1 MNKKQLDENLTFD
14 DVLLKPQFSEVLPS
28 ETNIESK
35 LTNNITLKTPFISA
49 AMDTVTESQMAISMA
64 RLGGIG
70 VIHKN
75 LSIRKQSNEVDKV
88 KRSESGMILDPITIS
103 PNKRIKDALEIM
115 EEYKISGVPVVDK
128 KKLVGI
134 LTNRDIRFEE
144 NLSLK
149 VSERMTSKN
158 LITVKKGTSL
168 EVAKKKLQ
176 AHRIEKLLV
185 VEGQKLCG
193 LITVKDILKKENY
206 PNATI
211 DKYGRLR
218 VAAAVGISSD
228 TVRRVQ
234 SLVNMN
240 VDVIFI
246 DTAHAHSQSV
256 VNVYK
261 KIRAK
266 FPSIDIVV
274 GNIATQEAFKLFC
287 DLGADAIKVGIG
299 AGSICTT
306 RVIAGVGMPQLS
318 AVMKCYELSK
328 KYNIPLISDGGMRY
342 SGDIAKS
349 LAAGSNS
356 VMLGSIFAG
365 SDESPG
371 EIVLW
376 EGRRFKKYRGMGSVG
391 AMKDGSSDRY
401 FQKNNGKLVP
411 EGIEGM
417 VPQKGPIRDIVF
429 QLVGGLRAS
438 MGYCGAKNLSDF
450 SKKAVFERITNA
462 GMIESHPHDVSL
474 TKESPNYRK
483 PI

>member
-1 MNKKQLDENLTFD
+1 MDKIQLDENLTFD
-14 DVLLKPQFSEVLPS
+14 DVLLTPRFSEVLPS
-28 ETNIESK
+28 DVNINTK
-35 LTNNITLKTPFISA
+35 LTNNIELKTPFISA
-49 AMDTVTESQMAISMA
+49 AMDTVTESEMAISMA

-75 LSIRKQSNEVDKV
+75 LSISKQSSEVDKV
-88 KRSESGMILDPITIS
+88 KRSESGMILDPITIG
-103 PNKRIKDALEIM
+103 PNKKIKDALEIM
-115 EEYKISGVPVVDK
+115 EQYKISGVPVVDK
-128 KKLVGI
+128 QKLVGI

-144 NLSLK
+144 NLNLK

-168 EVAKKKLQ
+168 DLAKKKLQ
-176 AHRIEKLLV
+176 EHRIEKLLV

-218 VAAAVGISSD
+218 VGAAIGISKD
-228 TVRRVQ
+228 TIRRVQ
-234 SLVNMN
+234 SLVKMN
-240 VDVIFI
+240 VDVLFI
-246 DTAHAHSQSV
+246 DTAHAHSKSV
-256 VNVYK
+256 VSVYK
-261 KIRAK
+261 KIRSK

-274 GNIATQEAFKLFC
+274 GNIATPEAFKFFC
-287 DLGADAIKVGIG
+287 DLGVDAIKVGIG

-318 AVMKCYELSK
+318 AVMKCYDLSE
-328 KYNIPLISDGGMRY
+328 KYNTPLISDGGMRY

-349 LAAGSNS
+349 LAAGSSS

-376 EGRRFKKYRGMGSVG
+376 
-391 AMKDGSSDRY
+391 
-401 FQKNNGKLVP
+401 
-411 EGIEGM
+411 
-417 VPQKGPIRDIVF
+417 
-429 QLVGGLRAS
+429 
-438 MGYCGAKNLSDF
+438 
-450 SKKAVFERITNA
+450 
-462 GMIESHPHDVSL
+462 
-474 TKESPNYRK
+474 
-483 PI
+483 